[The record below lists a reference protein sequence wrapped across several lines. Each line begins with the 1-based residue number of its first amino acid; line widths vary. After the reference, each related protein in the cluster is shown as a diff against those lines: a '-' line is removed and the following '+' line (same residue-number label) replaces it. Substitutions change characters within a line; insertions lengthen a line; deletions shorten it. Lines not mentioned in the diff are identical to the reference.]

1 MEEVFSSNIFAAVQK
16 FYDIVL
22 IILFVFGVITGILA
36 TNQGKR
42 FWLWFWVGFLLGP
55 FGLFLTL
62 RVVGLRPR
70 PPAVTCRS
78 CGMSVRTRGSRCPGC
93 GKLLAGASAIRR
105 PGWDARQPERRSSC
119 VARSK
124 QDAGGGPGYRRRP
137 TNCRLAV
144 ANHCVSD
151 HYLTLAPNSRL
162 DAGLGG
168 YRRTCTV
175 RTLE

>member
-55 FGLFLTL
+55 FGVFLTL

-78 CGMSVRTRGSRCPGC
+78 CGMSVRTRDSRCPEC
-93 GKLLAGASAIRR
+93 GKLLAGRKSDPATRLGREAAGAAFLVRR
-105 PGWDARQPERRSSC
+105 AF
-119 VARSK
+119 K
-124 QDAGGGPGYRRRP
+124 AGRRRRP
-137 TNCRLAV
+137 RVPKKA
-144 ANHCVSD
+144 D
-151 HYLTLAPNSRL
+151 
-162 DAGLGG
+162 
-168 YRRTCTV
+168 
-175 RTLE
+175 